1 MAEVVLRF
9 IAGRQQGREFPLE
22 NGQAIVIGRADE
34 ADLTIDEDTVSRK
47 HATLSR
53 KNDEIVLEDC
63 SKNGT
68 YLNGRP
74 VLNAVLKPGDQIH
87 VGRTILKVVV
97 NGPLMPNWMLTKV
110 APVRSPA
117 GNALATAVQP
127 LTAAVGTATTEHFRG
142 SIADI
147 ALTD

>member
-22 NGQAIVIGRADE
+22 NARCIVIGRADE
-34 ADLTIDEDTVSRK
+34 VDLMIDEDTVSRK

-68 YLNGRP
+68 YLNGRS
-74 VLNAVLKPGDQIH
+74 VLNAILKPGDQIH
-87 VGRTILKVVV
+87 IGRTILKVVV
-97 NGPLMPNWMLTKV
+97 NGPLMPNWLLTPA
-110 APVRSPA
+110 APVRHPA
-117 GNALATAVQP
+117 
-127 LTAAVGTATTEHFRG
+127 
-142 SIADI
+142 
-147 ALTD
+147 